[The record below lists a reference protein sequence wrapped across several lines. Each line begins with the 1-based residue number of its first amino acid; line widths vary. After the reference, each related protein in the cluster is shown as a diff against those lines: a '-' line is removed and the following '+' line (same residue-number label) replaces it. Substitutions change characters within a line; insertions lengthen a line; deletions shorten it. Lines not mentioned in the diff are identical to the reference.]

1 MRTSFKYAHLSNSVL
16 LGALVGLLAP
26 SLAQAATLSVGAGKQ
41 YKTVKEAVAAAKSG
55 DVIEIDP
62 GEYVDDIS
70 SIKTGD
76 LTIRGVG
83 DSRPHLRATVPPP
96 NKKGIFVVEA
106 GVGPVTVE
114 NIEFSG
120 SKISQGDGNNGAG
133 IRAQGTDLTVRNCY
147 FHDNQNGILAGDGAM
162 TVEYSEFAFNGE
174 AGYEHNIYIGTAPKF
189 VFRGNYSHHVKSG
202 HAVKSRALEN
212 HIVYNRLMEEADG
225 NGSALI
231 DLPQGGL
238 SYVIGN
244 LIQKGPKAEN
254 KNRIIFYKGEG
265 GTNPDLRLFVSHNT
279 FVNDGSPNA
288 VFVDAPAGT
297 EVHVLNNLFVG
308 PGTPIKTGDPNAMVV
323 DLGNLKLDDAGLV
336 DRSGY
341 DYRLLDGAPGIDA
354 GEALDAALIP
364 DSQYLHP
371 SQTESRPVVGAPDV
385 GAYEFG
391 VDEGTTGE
399 TSTGTDSTGDDS
411 TGDDSTGGD
420 PTGEPGTSS
429 EGPTTDG
436 PTTGGPTTNDPTTD
450 GATSDGE
457 TTAAPS
463 TEGSIGTT
471 DATGGASD
479 TDPGTDTDTG
489 SAGDDDGGCG
499 CRNDAGGG
507 PGALLTVLAVLGFT
521 ARRRRR

>member
-1 MRTSFKYAHLSNSVL
+1 MRTSFNYAHVSTAVTF
-16 LGALVGLLAP
+16 AAVFGLLAP
-26 SLAQAATLSVGAGKQ
+26 SLAQAATLTVGADKQ
-41 YKTVKEAVAAAKSG
+41 YKTVKEAVGAAKSG

-70 SIKTGD
+70 SIKVGD

-96 NKKGIFVVEA
+96 NKKGIFVVEV

-120 SKISQGDGNNGAG
+120 SKISEGDGNNGAG

-147 FHDNQNGILAGDGAM
+147 FHDNQNGILAGDGLM
-162 TVEYSEFAFNGE
+162 TIEYSEFAYNGE
-174 AGYEHNIYIGTAPKF
+174 AGYEHNVYIGTAPKF

-244 LIQKGPKAEN
+244 LIQKGPMAEN
-254 KNRIIFYKGEG
+254 KYRIVFYKGEG

-279 FVNDGSPNA
+279 FVNDGAPAA
-288 VFVDAPAGT
+288 VFVEAKAGT
-297 EVHVLNNLFVG
+297 EVNVYNNLFVG
-308 PGTPIKTGDPNAMVV
+308 PGTPIKTGDPNTKIV
-323 DLGNLKLDDAGLV
+323 DLGNLQTEDAGLV

-341 DYRLLDGAPGIDA
+341 DYHLLDGAPGIDG
-354 GEALDAALIP
+354 GEALDALLIP
-364 DSQYLHP
+364 DSQYVHP
-371 SQTESRPVVGAPDV
+371 SQTEDRPVVGAPDI

-391 VDEGTTGE
+391 VDENTTGDESE
-399 TSTGTDSTGDDS
+399 TGDSTTGDSTTGDDS
-411 TGDDSTGGD
+411 TTAPD
-420 PTGEPGTSS
+420 PETTA
-429 EGPTTDG
+429 GPTSDG
-436 PTTGGPTTNDPTTD
+436 PTTGGPTTDDPTT
-450 GATSDGE
+450 GADTSDGDTG
-457 TTAAPS
+457 TTGSAPT
-463 TEGSIGTT
+463 TEGNLGTT
-471 DATGGASD
+471 DATGGDA
-479 TDPGTDTDTG
+479 TDTDSATG

-507 PGALLTVLAVLGFT
+507 PGALLTAFAVFGFT

>member
-1 MRTSFKYAHLSNSVL
+1 MRTPFNYAHPSTAAAC
-16 LGALVGLLAP
+16 GAVFGLLAP
-26 SLAQAATLSVGAGKQ
+26 SLALAATLTVGADKQ
-41 YKTVKEAVAAAKSG
+41 YKTVKDAVAAAKSG

-70 SIKTGD
+70 SIKAGD

-83 DSRPHLRATVPPP
+83 DSRPHLKATVPPP
-96 NKKGIFVVEA
+96 NKKGIFVVEL

-114 NIEFSG
+114 NLEFSG
-120 SKISQGDGNNGAG
+120 SKISENDGNNGAG

-162 TVEYSEFAFNGE
+162 TIEYSEFAYNGE
-174 AGYEHNIYIGTAPKF
+174 AGYEHNVYIGTAPKF

-202 HAVKSRALEN
+202 HALKSRALEN

-244 LIQKGPKAEN
+244 LIQKGPMAEN
-254 KNRIIFYKGEG
+254 KNRIVLYKGEG
-265 GTNPDLRLFVSHNT
+265 GTNPDLRLYVSHNT

-288 VFVDAPAGT
+288 VFVDAPAGA
-297 EVHVLNNLFVG
+297 EVNVYNNLFVG
-308 PGTPIKTGDPNAMVV
+308 PGTPIKTGDPNTTIV
-323 DLGNLKLDDAGLV
+323 DLGNLQTEDAGLV
-336 DRSGY
+336 DRAGY
-341 DYRLLDGAPGIDA
+341 DYHLLDGAPGIDG
-354 GEALDAALIP
+354 GEVLDALLIP

-371 SQTESRPVVGAPDV
+371 TQTEARPVVGAPDI

-391 VDEGTTGE
+391 VDE
-399 TSTGTDSTGDDS
+399 STTGDDS
-411 TGDDSTGGD
+411 TTGDSTTGDDSTTEPD
-420 PTGEPGTSS
+420 PGTSS
-429 EGPTTDG
+429 DGPTTDD
-436 PTTGGPTTNDPTTD
+436 PTSGGPTTNDPTTGGD
-450 GATSDGE
+450 TSNGE
-457 TTAAPS
+457 TGTTGSAPT
-463 TEGSIGTT
+463 TEGGIGTT
-471 DATGGASD
+471 DATGGDA
-479 TDPGTDTDTG
+479 TDTDSATG
-489 SAGDDDGGCG
+489 SAGDDDGGCS

-521 ARRRRR
+521 GRRRRR